1 MEENNTPISMKTD
14 HTDRSA
20 VRFGVLTVSDTC
32 FSNPSQD
39 ISGPT
44 AVDLFRQHGFTI
56 TLQNWV
62 PDDSLRIA
70 AVLSNWIG
78 STQVDVIVTI
88 GGTGIT
94 ARDVTTETVLRLLHD
109 GRRLSGLEHALYAVS
124 FRHTPMAALSR
135 LVAGVIS
142 SVLVV
147 TLPGSPKA
155 VSECVPV
162 LYPIV
167 KHAVDQIKGL
177 STGHNGGDLNTVAVP
192 VRSYTNTNSEMR
204 CVADRPRE
212 SPFPMVSVKEAQA
225 KIFGMGSSM
234 LAGLQVEAVFYQNAL
249 GRVLG
254 CSLKSQVCIPPYDAS
269 VMDGYAV
276 RFSDQS
282 RTLRVLGALRA
293 GDSMSTDHLVVST
306 GTCVRVNTGGPL
318 PLGADA
324 VVPVEHT
331 RLVSRYC
338 ASSADPSVE
347 ESVIEVS
354 SPPTHSGQFIRP
366 AGSDLTTE
374 DVFKRGFRLNPANL
388 GVLAGAGLLTPFSTS
403 ETSRFLMDNQHE
415 VLPPAV
421 MSILSQGGYLPC
433 IKQPCIGILSTG
445 NELVDGLG
453 SPGPLSILD
462 SNRPVLMSLLRKH
475 GFVNLLDLGIARD
488 HEGALELALR
498 HAFDRCDIVVATGGM
513 SMGEQDL
520 VASVLTDR
528 FGAVM
533 HFSRVCMKPGKP
545 TKFASVPHQNSLNP
559 NRSVLVFCLPGNPVS
574 VFVTA
579 HLFVLPLL
587 RLLEL
592 RPQMEWSFP
601 SIRVRL
607 LHAVSLGDR
616 PDYRRA
622 RLIWRAAPNEVVSP
636 LLPCASC
643 DHLGSQVSSRL
654 MSCSDSDLLLVLPEA
669 TSSLFELPADSVVDA
684 IWIGT

>member
-1 MEENNTPISMKTD
+1 MDGNSTPISMRTD

-39 ISGPT
+39 ISGST
-44 AVDLFRQHGFTI
+44 AVDLLRQHGFTFI
-56 TLQNWV
+56 LQSWV
-62 PDDSLRIA
+62 PDDSMQIQ
-70 AVLSNWIG
+70 AVLSSWIG
-78 STQVDVIVTI
+78 STQVDVIVTT

-124 FRHTPMAALSR
+124 LRHTPMAALSR
-135 LVAGVIS
+135 LVAGVIGN
-142 SVLVV
+142 VLIV
-147 TLPGSPKA
+147 TLPGSPRA
-155 VSECVPV
+155 VSECIPV
-162 LYPIV
+162 IYPIV

-177 STGHNGGDLNTVAVP
+177 STGHSRNGLNSAAFP
-192 VRSYTNTNSEMR
+192 MRSCTNSKVR
-204 CVADRPRE
+204 RVADRPRE
-212 SPFPMVSVKEAQA
+212 SPFPMTSVKEAQA
-225 KIFGMGSSM
+225 KIFGIGVSM

-276 RFSDQS
+276 RFSDQCH
-282 RTLRVLGALRA
+282 TLRVLGALCA
-293 GDSMSTDHLVVST
+293 GDSLSTDHLVVST

-331 RLVSRYC
+331 RLVSGC
-338 ASSADPSVE
+338 NASSADLSAE

-374 DVFKRGFRLNPANL
+374 NVFKRGLRLNSADL
-388 GVLAGAGLLTPFSTS
+388 GVLAGAGLLTPFSSS
-403 ETSRFLMDNQHE
+403 ETSRFLADNQNKL
-415 VLPPAV
+415 LPPAV
-421 MSILSQGGYLPC
+421 MSVLCQGGYLPC

-462 SNRPVLMSLLRKH
+462 SNRPVLMGLLRKH
-475 GFVNLLDLGIARD
+475 GFVNLLDLGIAKD
-488 HEGALELALR
+488 HEGALENAFR

-533 HFSRVCMKPGKP
+533 HFSRVRMKPGKP
-545 TKFASVPHQNSLNP
+545 TKFASVPYQTSSNP
-559 NRSVLVFCLPGNPVS
+559 QRSVLVFCLPGNPVS
-574 VFVTA
+574 AFVTA

-592 RPQMEWSFP
+592 RPETEWCFP

-622 RLIWRAAPNEVVSP
+622 RLIWKAAPNEFVSP
-636 LLPCASC
+636 SLPCATC

-669 TSSLFELPADSVVDA
+669 TSNLSNLAADSVVDA